1 MDDWKTI
8 LTILSFLGGVPT
20 VTLMDHPWLPC
31 RVILGYD
38 MGSVPSINHF
48 LEWWNLWLKRP
59 QEVLKSGVLVCWGI
73 NSKSSS
79 IYYDVC
85 NCLISSWSQYRTH
98 THTISQYHSKI
109 PSFLHSFVFFA
120 SIHRIDFLWKVRG
133 PWIPMISPYIFP
145 LSPMISR
152 FSPYPRT
159 SGRMTPN
166 IEAVFTYP
174 LVMAH
179 PCCFKKKAVRN
190 TKTGFGGWIHH
201 LYKSRCQ

>member
-145 LSPMISR
+145 LSRMISR
-152 FSPYPRT
+152 FSLYPRT
-159 SGRMTPN
+159 SGRMCSKK
-166 IEAVFTYP
+166 VGFTNSP
-174 LVMAH
+174 IHLWWLIPIASTN
-179 PCCFKKKAVRN
+179 FSSRN
-190 TKTGFGGWIHH
+190 TKTGFGGWINHV
-201 LYKSRCQ
+201 

>member
-98 THTISQYHSKI
+98 THTQYPNITAKYQVFFIVLFSLLAYTGLIFCEKYVDRGFLW
-109 PSFLHSFVFFA
+109 FLHIFFLYHGWFQDSVCIPGLRA
-120 SIHRIDFLWKVRG
+120 GCVAKKLDSPIHLSTCDGSSLLLQQ
-133 PWIPMISPYIFP
+133 IS
-145 LSPMISR
+145 
-152 FSPYPRT
+152 
-159 SGRMTPN
+159 
-166 IEAVFTYP
+166 AVEIRKQG
-174 LVMAH
+174 LED
-179 PCCFKKKAVRN
+179 
-190 TKTGFGGWIHH
+190 G
-201 LYKSRCQ
+201 